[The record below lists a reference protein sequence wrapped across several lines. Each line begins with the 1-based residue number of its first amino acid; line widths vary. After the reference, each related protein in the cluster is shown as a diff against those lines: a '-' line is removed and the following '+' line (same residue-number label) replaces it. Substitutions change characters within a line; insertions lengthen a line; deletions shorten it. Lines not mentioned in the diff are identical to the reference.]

1 VPETLLNTREIAEY
15 LNVNEKQVY
24 RLIRNGG
31 IPCTRVT
38 GKWLFPKSLVEEWVQ
53 QSARTQPLKMT
64 KTLTITERF
73 GLEQGLLVA
82 GSNDLLFDVL
92 LEETRQRYPEY
103 LIYTTN
109 LGSFGGLEALRQ
121 GKAHVALTHLRDPA
135 TGAYNASYLH
145 QYFPLDSVVAVTL
158 WHRRVGFLQR
168 SGASTI
174 TSLSELRQSKQRF
187 INRQRGSGIRWLIEQ
202 RLEEEKIKPAQIK
215 GYDVEAWTHW
225 EVGLAVLRGQAD
237 IGIATESVARL
248 LGLSFALLIEE
259 RFDLVVPK
267 DYYFTKPV
275 QGLLTVLTSNDLK
288 TRAVNLGGY
297 DMRGT
302 GKVAFPE

>member
-1 VPETLLNTREIAEY
+1 MPETLLNTREVAEY
-15 LNVNEKQVY
+15 LNINEKQVY

-38 GKWLFPKSLVEEWVQ
+38 GKWLFPKSLIEDWVR

-64 KTLTITERF
+64 KALTITERF

-109 LGSFGGLEALRQ
+109 LGSFGGLEALKQ
-121 GKAHVALTHLRDPA
+121 GKAHVTLTHLRDPA
-135 TGAYNASYLH
+135 TGEYNAPFLQ
-145 QYFPLDSVVAVTL
+145 QYFPPDSVVAVTL
-158 WHRRVGFLQR
+158 WRRCVGFLQR
-168 SGASTI
+168 SGELPI
-174 TSLSELRQSKQRF
+174 TSFIDLRQSKQRF

-202 RLEEEKIKPAQIK
+202 RLGEEKIKPAQIK
-215 GYDVEAWTHW
+215 GYEVEAWTHW
-225 EVGLAVLRGQAD
+225 EIGLAVLRRQAD
-237 IGIATESVARL
+237 VGVATESVARL
-248 LGLSFALLIEE
+248 LGLAFELLIEE
-259 RFDLVVPK
+259 HFDLVVPK

-275 QGLLTVLTSNDLK
+275 QGLLTVLTSDALK
-288 TRAVNLGGY
+288 TRAANLGGY
-297 DMRGT
+297 DVRES
-302 GKVAFPE
+302 GKVVFSE